1 MEAST
6 CERRMSDITRSRV
19 GIVGAGTM
27 GTGIAITAIRAGFPT
42 TLTDSASEALPV
54 ARDHVDR
61 FLEKSVQ
68 RSKLTEVDRHAALDR
83 LSLTEDFER
92 LADCDIVIESIS
104 EDLSAKQELFR
115 GLGEYV
121 PEETVYVTNTSTLSV
136 TAISAGAIRPDRLV
150 GMHFCNPAP
159 LMHLVEVVDG
169 MLTSATTHALAL
181 EFAQALGKTAVEVKD
196 SPGFI
201 VNRLLIPFENSCIRE
216 LEHGTATVEDIDRAV
231 RFGLR
236 YPMGPFQL
244 LDTVGM
250 DVHRAV
256 SLSLFEQLRDPAFAP
271 PPLVDQMIAVGH
283 LGRKT
288 GRGFYRYDEPGM
300 FGT

>member
-1 MEAST
+1 
-6 CERRMSDITRSRV
+6 MSDLARSRI

-27 GTGIAITAIRAGFPT
+27 GTGIAITAIRAGFAT
-42 TLTDSASEALPV
+42 VLADAVSAQLPV
-54 ARDHVDR
+54 ARDYVDR
-61 FLEKSVQ
+61 FLGQSVQ
-68 RSKLTEVDRHAALDR
+68 RGKLTPVDRDTALAR
-83 LSLTEDFER
+83 LSLADDFER

-104 EDLSAKQELFR
+104 EDLQAKQELLK

-121 PEETVYVTNTSTLSV
+121 PEETVYLSNTSTLSV
-136 TAISAGAIRPDRLV
+136 TAISAGAKQPDRV
-150 GMHFCNPAP
+150 AGMHFCNPAP
-159 LMHLVEVVDG
+159 LMPLVEVVDG

-181 EFAQALGKTAVEVKD
+181 ELAQALGKTAVEVKD

-201 VNRLLIPFENSCIRE
+201 VNRFLIPFENACIRE
-216 LEHGTATVEDIDRAV
+216 LERATATVEDIDRAV

-236 YPMGPFQL
+236 HPMGPFQL
-244 LDTVGM
+244 LDTVGL

-256 SLSLFEQLRDPAFAP
+256 SLSLFEQLRDPVFAP

-288 GRGFYRYDEPGM
+288 GRGFYQYDEPGM